1 MNDGISG
8 NAISRRARM
17 GMGLALAL
25 ALSAGAQPG
34 PGPGAPGM
42 GHDGPDG
49 HGGAG
54 MEMFL
59 SPRMLHDLNLSAD
72 QEKKLKDIHLA
83 AEKKKI
89 QLHSE
94 KATLEL
100 DLKTALSAY
109 PVNKSEA
116 LRLADKIADV
126 DKRMTLHRVETL
138 TQVLGNLTA
147 DQHAKLMTMQDE
159 WMEKRRAWRE
169 EWRKDRFE
177 GRRDG
182 KDGKDAK
189 GPKGQG
195 D

>member
-1 MNDGISG
+1 MKNGIFG
-8 NAISRRARM
+8 KAAARRAGV

-25 ALSAGAQPG
+25 ALSPGAQPG
-34 PGPGAPGM
+34 PGPGSPGM
-42 GHDGPDG
+42 GHGGPEG
-49 HGGAG
+49 HGG

-59 SPRMLHDLNLSAD
+59 SPRMLRDLGLSAD
-72 QEKKLKDIHLA
+72 QEKKLKDIHLS

-100 DLKTALSAY
+100 DLKSALSAY
-109 PVNKSEA
+109 PVNKPEA
-116 LRLADKIADV
+116 LRLAEKIADV

-147 DQHAKLMTMQDE
+147 DQHAKLLAMQDE

-169 EWRKDRFE
+169 EWRKDRFD
-177 GRRDG
+177 GRKDG
-182 KDGKDAK
+182 KDGKDGK

>member
-1 MNDGISG
+1 MRNGIFG
-8 NAISRRARM
+8 HDAWRRA
-17 GMGLALAL
+17 GAGTGLALAL
-25 ALSAGAQPG
+25 ALSAAAQPG
-34 PGPGAPGM
+34 PMPGGPGM
-42 GHDGPDG
+42 GPEG

-59 SPRMLHDLNLSAD
+59 SPRMLHDLSLSAD

-89 QLHSE
+89 QLHGE

-100 DLKTALSAY
+100 DLKSALSAY

-147 DQHAKLMTMQDE
+147 DQHAKLMAMQDE

-169 EWRKDRFE
+169 EWRKERIE

-182 KDGKDAK
+182 KDGK

>member
-1 MNDGISG
+1 MKNGIFG
-8 NAISRRARM
+8 YAALRRAGV
-17 GMGLALAL
+17 GMGLALV
-25 ALSAGAQPG
+25 LSAGAQGAPG
-34 PGPGAPGM
+34 SGGPGM
-42 GHDGPDG
+42 GHGGGGMGPDG
-49 HGGAG
+49 HGGQG

-59 SPRMLHDLNLSAD
+59 SPRMLRDLNLSAD

-100 DLKTALSAY
+100 DLKHALSAY
-109 PVNKSEA
+109 PVNKPEA
-116 LRLADKIADV
+116 MRLAEKIADV

-147 DQHAKLMTMQDE
+147 DQHAKLSTLQDE

-177 GRRDG
+177 GRHDRKDDG
-182 KDGKDAK
+182 K
-189 GPKGQG
+189 GPKP
-195 D
+195 

>member
-1 MNDGISG
+1 MKNGIFG
-8 NAISRRARM
+8 YAALRRA
-17 GMGLALAL
+17 GVGTGLALV
-25 ALSAGAQPG
+25 LSAGAQGAPG
-34 PGPGAPGM
+34 SGGPGM
-42 GHDGPDG
+42 GHGGGGMGPDG
-49 HGGAG
+49 HGGQG

-59 SPRMLHDLNLSAD
+59 SPRMLRDLNLSAD
-72 QEKKLKDIHLA
+72 QEKKLKDIHLG

-100 DLKTALSAY
+100 DLKHVLSTY
-109 PVNKSEA
+109 PVNKPEA
-116 LRLADKIADV
+116 MRLADKIADV

-147 DQHAKLMTMQDE
+147 DQHAKLSTLQDE

-177 GRRDG
+177 GRHDRKDDG
-182 KDGKDAK
+182 K
-189 GPKGQG
+189 GPKP
-195 D
+195 

>member
-1 MNDGISG
+1 MKDGISG
-8 NAISRRARM
+8 MKAWRRAGA

-25 ALSAGAQPG
+25 ALSAGAQP
-34 PGPGAPGM
+34 AAA
-42 GHDGPDG
+42 GHGGPDG
-49 HGGAG
+49 RDGLG
-54 MEMFL
+54 MGMFL

-72 QEKKLKDIHLA
+72 QEKKLKEIHLA

-89 QLHSE
+89 QLHGE

-100 DLKTALSAY
+100 DLKNALSAY

-116 LRLADKIADV
+116 LRLAEKIADV

-147 DQHAKLMTMQDE
+147 DQHAKMLVLQDE
-159 WMEKRRAWRE
+159 WMEKRRAWRD
-169 EWRKDRFE
+169 EWRKGRFDGP
-177 GRRDG
+177 GR
-182 KDGKDAK
+182 KDAGK
-189 GPKGQG
+189 EAPGRG

>member
-1 MNDGISG
+1 MKKGMFGNEGI
-8 NAISRRARM
+8 RRAGT

-34 PGPGAPGM
+34 SGPGPGGM
-42 GHDGPDG
+42 GPDG
-49 HGGAG
+49 HHGPGGSG

-59 SPRMLHDLNLSAD
+59 SPRMLHDLGLSAD

-100 DLKTALSAY
+100 DLKSALSAY

-116 LRLADKIADV
+116 MRLAEKIADV
-126 DKRMTLHRVETL
+126 DKRMTLHRVETM
-138 TQVLGNLTA
+138 TQVLGNLTS
-147 DQHAKLMTMQDE
+147 DQHAKLSTMQDE

-177 GRRDG
+177 GRHDRKDDG
-182 KDGKDAK
+182 K